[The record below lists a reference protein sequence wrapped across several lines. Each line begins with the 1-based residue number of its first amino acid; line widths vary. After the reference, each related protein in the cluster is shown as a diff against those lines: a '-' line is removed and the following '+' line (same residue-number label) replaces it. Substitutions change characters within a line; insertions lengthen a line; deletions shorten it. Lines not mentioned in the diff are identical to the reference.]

1 MGRMR
6 SQSKSIF
13 LCLLMVLMSQVSY
26 IDNPLVVE
34 ELDDVVTP
42 MDVDTGNAELLNV
55 GGAHAC
61 AVGVSGNMK
70 CWGNGSS
77 GQLGLGNTQNVGD
90 DISEQGEGLP
100 FVSLGTGLTTTT
112 LALGDSH
119 SCALFSNGSIKCW
132 GNAPLLGLGLSTS
145 SDGYGDGYLETGD
158 VLAFIE
164 LPSATTATM
173 IETGS
178 RHTCAVLSDN
188 SLICWGRNNM
198 GQLGLGDTDDRG
210 DASNEVGDNFAAV
223 SLPTSRTVS
232 QLALGYDH
240 TCAIWDDGSI
250 SCWGGNANGQLG
262 IGSMDD
268 IGDGGSEMGDNLAF
282 VSLPGG
288 NTALNITAGDGFTC
302 AILDTTPTE
311 TYCWGINDYG
321 QLGIENT
328 NTIGDGSS
336 EMGNNLVETDLGTSR
351 SAVEID
357 AGMEHVC
364 AILDND
370 YVKCW
375 GSGTNGRLGYGN
387 QVSRGTSSG
396 SSNGM
401 GDNLPYVN
409 LGSSSS
415 SVTSYD
421 VDRIEVGSGST
432 CVIMNDDDVRC
443 WGENSLGQLGYGDT
457 ENRGDGASDL
467 PHYTEVDLELDETPA
482 SDSCADSFEQAH
494 HSSMD
499 TRLDSSSSD
508 VGDKNGFALLP
519 NGCPAIAYVD
529 DDNNMI
535 RFSAFSN
542 GLWGTESPLSGGIT
556 AIDDIDFIID
566 DSYTPHI
573 VHSLSSGAD
582 QLTYTTKAN
591 GFWES
596 VALTATATQVEIEI
610 DSSGDVLIAYID
622 SNDLKTIS
630 CSSSCSTSSSWSAA
644 DTHSVG
650 AAVENLDSVI
660 DSSDTLHFAMI
671 KEAGSADD
679 LLHVSR
685 SSGGTYASTTIDG
698 SASASSSN
706 ASVAIAIGYDSSL
719 HIAYTNVT
727 SIPLYAWCENSCDT
741 LSSWSTEATTG
752 LIGGELDIAISPKGE
767 PWILAQ
773 GTSVDL
779 AVSNRN
785 AGTWETQTV
794 ANAPGAPQWVSLLIG
809 QTGRVWAS
817 LHSPSEDLWVLNDI
831 DYAGSGL
838 QQDAD
843 GDGWTG
849 LDEVR
854 CQTDALDS
862 TSTPADFDEDGI
874 CDRFDTKNDLP
885 SVGESNVITTGDDF
899 GCAILDDRSVSC
911 WGKNDAEQL
920 GNSAAGVSS
929 NEAVTVDLPN
939 GFEAS
944 DIDAGSSHACAVGT
958 DGSVVCWGAND
969 KGQLGIGTTS
979 ASGAPSVASLPS
991 GVVALSV
998 SAGSDHTCV
1007 ATSSGSVYCWG
1018 EGGDS
1023 QTGNYYTSNPG
1034 YYQEDGFESGDFN
1047 TLEWVNDATLP
1058 WSIDSGSSSTG
1069 SNSISVSL
1077 LTNQQSDFELSM
1089 PTAAGNI
1096 TFDYKTSTATNHYLR
1111 FYIDDVLQN
1120 SWSGIAAST
1129 FQSVSFDLDAGSH
1142 TFKWSSVRSS
1152 SAGGQNKVYLDDI
1165 RINSSTELIS
1175 GGTSASP
1182 SEVILPASVGVIEDV
1197 ATGDRHSCALNTIGD
1212 VYCWGYNGGS
1222 SEMVLGNASTTST
1235 NSSAPVK
1242 VDLSATGSHYSSD
1255 WDGRTFSG
1263 ISAGADAT
1271 CAILSSSLE
1280 TACWGQGYDDKI
1292 LGNSTSSIKGTRVD
1306 AGSSG
1311 DKHYSVS
1318 VGNEHACIVVAS
1330 AIECWG
1336 TEVSGELGDGGT
1348 ASSMASTPVVVSVP
1362 AGYTPLEVAV
1372 SESST
1377 TSCALFKTSDD
1388 SRKIMCWGE
1397 GGDGRMGYGSTTDL
1411 SAPAA
1416 DSAVESSGTDILTP
1430 DSSSSV
1436 SRLLSR
1442 PVEIGAGT
1450 SFYCARSNQGLVK
1463 CWGDNSNGQL
1473 GIGSTSSPN
1482 NRIGDQANEMGENL
1496 AYVNFGA
1503 NKSAVQISA
1512 GNFHACAVLN
1522 DASVKCW
1529 GRNSEYQLGLGNTTQ
1544 IGDSTAE
1551 LGDLMP
1557 AVNLGGNA
1565 VKVAAGQYHTCA
1577 LLDTG
1582 EVKCWGYGDQG
1593 IQGDGSTGTN
1603 LAPTTVLLGDYKAV
1617 DVSASVGHSCAILE
1631 NGAAKCWGDN
1641 SQYQLGLGN
1650 TTDMGDN
1657 TAVSDNKMSFLNLA
1671 DGRTPVKISA
1681 GQAYSCA
1688 LLDSGNIACWGYGS
1702 YGRLGYGSSSSVSN
1716 PGTSNVDIGTD
1727 RAALDVQTS
1736 STGHTSSYWYQN
1748 QGTYIH
1754 TCAIGDDELL
1764 RCWGSGSHGQLG
1776 IGSTAQIG
1784 DGVNEMGD
1792 NLMVADIGD
1801 YVESVALGAYSSC
1814 AIREDGQVRC
1824 WGYNGLGNLGHEDTT
1839 QRGDQTGEMGDDLP
1853 ATELWLRAED
1863 TDSDGTIDLWDTDDD
1878 DDGSID
1884 ADDDFPLDECADTD
1898 TDGDGMPNDIVNS
1911 CSTTLIEDLDDDD
1924 DNWND
1929 TDEVA
1934 CATNPLLDTDTPSD
1948 FDSDLTCDY
1957 LDTDDDND
1965 TFSDIV
1971 EGQCEPMYGYSSFNA
1986 MSSTSGNYY
1995 MRPDYGSAIWFDD
2008 EYGLRVIASD
2018 GASNGYARVWTYQ
2031 NAVPDSVGETMR
2043 YGGTYGSSQNVG
2055 PGANYRY
2062 PQVTNHGGLD
2072 YLTLSR
2078 DTYEMDAQLNTQ
2090 WSQQQ
2095 LETGSWYQQ
2104 PTDVAFSPN
2113 GTYYATDSYELDYYD
2128 TITDQAGT
2136 LNYPTGV
2143 SVQYTQIA
2151 IDDTGAIHLV
2161 ALETGSYTYWK
2172 YDSGSW
2178 SSGETIWSGSNDVYY
2193 KEAQL
2198 RVNSTN
2204 VPYFTFLDA
2213 GFIRMFSRTSSW
2225 NPVWSSSIPD
2235 TNNKGMEM
2243 KFDGD
2248 DNPHII
2254 WNDFTNASLYH
2265 TYMDGSS
2272 MRTEL
2277 VREETS
2283 WSASYAYGLSMTFDE
2298 QGDVFIFSSNSVSAV
2313 GAYIHYKGYF
2323 DDPSKD
2329 ASVTPPDADGDGTCD
2344 ALDTASLNY
2353 SNLVWENGSS
2363 NSVVPI
2369 YSGLWPDSVSINPAL
2384 PAGVQMDS
2392 STGVISGTFDQAD
2405 VAGTTYTISTTSS
2418 GDNWQKVFT
2427 LRVQEGIPLL
2437 TGYEYGPWTT
2447 SSYSYGTNAIRSNKI
2462 AFAPDGSMYVFGVAT
2477 GAETFSPLSTP
2488 SMQRNN
2494 DAYLAKRNGTSGD
2507 WEWVEV
2513 FDTCD
2518 IYAQDLQVS
2527 DTGSV
2532 FLLAHYLAWG
2542 YSPSCTFDFR
2552 NSDSFDFTSN
2562 NYYDSVVIKYDS
2574 LGSPQWVSNSNATA
2588 ANSGGHVLSSN
2599 IEIDS
2604 SNGNVTIGGTVKNT
2618 TATKTIDFAG
2628 VDFTD
2633 LETSS
2638 YSLPYVARLNPD
2650 GTGAW
2655 VASSRSNDTSNEN
2668 IYDYDVE
2675 VTSHPDGSATLT
2687 FRGRYA
2693 MLFGNQELS
2702 RNDANNGYQ
2711 SVVAHLDAGGSWVW
2725 VQNVTASESHLYA
2738 TPTISSFSDGSMLVA
2753 FSDGYPDNSIGTL
2766 NLMGDESIEP
2776 VGDAW
2781 FAAVALDNSG
2791 NKLWTYF
2798 EDDFGIR
2805 DYGSDSRMFSV
2816 SDSDDVVHLMMDTED
2831 STNAQYFRAIA
2842 FDIDGNIVYQTATSG
2857 GSSACYLYD
2866 FGLDSYGAP
2875 FYVLESNGQ
2884 YWGGYTTTTEYMT
2897 SNTQVM
2903 PSSYAY
2909 IFRTFSP
2916 EILEAH
2922 EVEIDFPIAGQ
2933 YNDLYPMNNPVLD
2946 YATSWTISPTLPT
2959 GLTFQSSTGRIYGTP
2974 SANSSNVT
2982 YTINVTLNHG
2992 NSELR
2997 NSHSFQVTFPVAD
3010 PAPDV
3015 TYDAGDLSPVL
3026 ERGTLMVAISP
3037 TAGLDDQY
3045 LSYFTTAP
3053 ALPSGLSID
3062 SATGDISGTPNVN
3075 LSSTDF
3081 TIKAC
3086 NNWGVCDEHTLTLTI
3101 NEPVAVISYTQAHIS
3116 LKKEEPMTPL
3126 EPSNSGGMVE
3136 TWEIDP
3142 VLPVGMLLDAY
3153 GVISGIPV
3161 ANQDNTT
3168 YKIFANNSG
3177 GSVDTTVVI
3186 QVNGTGMYIFYPY
3199 AEHRIAVNSPINTI
3213 YPSQRGAAAI
3223 TWEITP
3229 DLPVG
3234 MEFGEGNGSIWGTP
3248 SELSS
3253 ETVYSVSAQG
3263 IEPEISASTTISITV
3278 LLDLDGDGSPDES
3291 DDDDDGDGWSDED
3304 ELACGGTN
3312 STDAND
3318 HPFDSD
3324 GDGICDVND
3333 DINDAP
3339 VLLFYESSTLEISL
3353 NLEMMMFDATAVGGD
3368 VTSWSIDP
3376 YLPLGLTFSGTSP
3389 ARDGGDN
3396 GSIFG
3401 TPTELSS
3408 IQSYTITASNDKYSS
3423 TFTLNL
3429 AVLLDTDLDGLPDR
3443 DDSDDDADGWSDQ
3456 IELLC
3461 GKDPLN
3467 GTDTPVDTDDDQIC
3481 DYVDDDDDGDGFID
3495 TEEQQCGSDW
3505 KDANEV
3511 PVDADGNGVCDGL
3524 ETDTDGDGWLDGI
3537 ESSCGTNSTDNSSIP
3552 TDIDNDFI
3560 CDSLDDDKDGDGY
3573 ANHQDDFPEDEIEW
3587 LDTDGDGIG
3596 DNADTDDDNDSWT
3609 DMWEGLCETDSKSNS
3624 SVPDDFDSDMI
3635 CDLFDDDIDNDGV
3648 SNDMDA
3654 FEEDA
3659 NETYDFDA
3667 DGIGDN
3673 ADDDDDGDLWLDVDE
3688 IACGTDPLNATST
3701 PDNMESCNATKK
3713 SEEVVEST
3721 SLVTKYWWLCVIFLL
3736 LLLLLVPLIL
3746 FARERGDSVLVMMGM
3761 QKGPQPEHTFSSPDF
3776 ISGSGTKIDPYLLQ
3790 DIEGLSPGKSASS
3803 RESITISHLPPDTIV
3818 RFMDLYTEENEGRFD
3833 MTDILV
3839 EEDDDWINDDDEM
3852 DTGSISFK
3860 LEFKDLSDSNDG
3872 DEYSTL
3878 MRVGSSTVYFQWTVS
3893 IKDSSGGKKKR
3904 KISRKKDTSIEKSK
3918 AEAEAKA
3925 KKVEAKVEEER
3936 RIKAVEDEV
3945 RQNAESEAATKLA
3958 NMELM
3963 IAEKMAAL
3971 EDKMEGLSKKEA
3983 ELARVAA
3990 KSEFIDFNTIGTA
4003 TAAEKDDLQRT
4014 KGIGPFLEE
4023 KLNALGIFTF
4033 KQISGMTPEIE
4044 DQVNVAIEFFSG
4056 RVKRDK
4062 WVEQAKDFLKE
4073 D

>member
-1 MGRMR
+1 M
-6 SQSKSIF
+6 
-13 LCLLMVLMSQVSY
+13 
-26 IDNPLVVE
+26 
-34 ELDDVVTP
+34 
-42 MDVDTGNAELLNV
+42 
-55 GGAHAC
+55 
-61 AVGVSGNMK
+61 
-70 CWGNGSS
+70 
-77 GQLGLGNTQNVGD
+77 
-90 DISEQGEGLP
+90 
-100 FVSLGTGLTTTT
+100 
-112 LALGDSH
+112 
-119 SCALFSNGSIKCW
+119 
-132 GNAPLLGLGLSTS
+132 
-145 SDGYGDGYLETGD
+145 
-158 VLAFIE
+158 
-164 LPSATTATM
+164 
-173 IETGS
+173 
-178 RHTCAVLSDN
+178 
-188 SLICWGRNNM
+188 
-198 GQLGLGDTDDRG
+198 
-210 DASNEVGDNFAAV
+210 
-223 SLPTSRTVS
+223 
-232 QLALGYDH
+232 
-240 TCAIWDDGSI
+240 
-250 SCWGGNANGQLG
+250 
-262 IGSMDD
+262 
-268 IGDGGSEMGDNLAF
+268 
-282 VSLPGG
+282 
-288 NTALNITAGDGFTC
+288 
-302 AILDTTPTE
+302 
-311 TYCWGINDYG
+311 
-321 QLGIENT
+321 
-328 NTIGDGSS
+328 
-336 EMGNNLVETDLGTSR
+336 
-351 SAVEID
+351 
-357 AGMEHVC
+357 
-364 AILDND
+364 
-370 YVKCW
+370 
-375 GSGTNGRLGYGN
+375 
-387 QVSRGTSSG
+387 
-396 SSNGM
+396 
-401 GDNLPYVN
+401 
-409 LGSSSS
+409 
-415 SVTSYD
+415 
-421 VDRIEVGSGST
+421 
-432 CVIMNDDDVRC
+432 
-443 WGENSLGQLGYGDT
+443 
-457 ENRGDGASDL
+457 
-467 PHYTEVDLELDETPA
+467 
-482 SDSCADSFEQAH
+482 
-494 HSSMD
+494 
-499 TRLDSSSSD
+499 
-508 VGDKNGFALLP
+508 
-519 NGCPAIAYVD
+519 
-529 DDNNMI
+529 
-535 RFSAFSN
+535 
-542 GLWGTESPLSGGIT
+542 
-556 AIDDIDFIID
+556 
-566 DSYTPHI
+566 
-573 VHSLSSGAD
+573 
-582 QLTYTTKAN
+582 
-591 GFWES
+591 
-596 VALTATATQVEIEI
+596 
-610 DSSGDVLIAYID
+610 
-622 SNDLKTIS
+622 KTIS
-630 CSSSCSTSSSWSAA
+630 CSSSCSTSSSWSAS

-660 DSSDTLHFAMI
+660 DSSDTLHFAII
-671 KEAGSADD
+671 KESGSDDD

-685 SSGGTYASTTIDG
+685 TSSGTYASTTIDA

-706 ASVAIAIGYDSSL
+706 ASVAIAIGYDYSL

-727 SIPLYAWCENSCDT
+727 AVPLYAWCDSSCDT

-752 LIGGELDIAISPKGE
+752 LIGGELDIAISPEGE

-773 GTSVDL
+773 GASVDL

-785 AGTWETQTV
+785 SGTWETQTV
-794 ANAPGAPQWVSLLIG
+794 TNAPGTPQWTSLLIG

-817 LHSPSEDLWVLNDI
+817 LHPSSADLWVLNDI

-862 TSTPADFDEDGI
+862 TSTPADFDDDGI

-911 WGKNDAEQL
+911 WGKNDADQL
-920 GNSAAGVSS
+920 GDSATGASS
-929 NEAVTVDLPN
+929 NEAVSVDLPTN
-939 GFEAS
+939 FEAS

-969 KGQLGIGTTS
+969 KGQLGIGTIS
-979 ASGAPSVASLPS
+979 ASEAPSIVSLPS

-998 SAGSDHTCV
+998 SAGSDHSCV

-1023 QTGNYYTSNPG
+1023 QTGNYYVSSPG
-1034 YYQEDGFESGDFN
+1034 YYQEDGFESGDLS
-1047 TLEWVNDATLP
+1047 TLEWVNDDSTYP
-1058 WSIDSGSSSTG
+1058 WSIDTGSSSTG
-1069 SNSISVSL
+1069 ANSISVQVL
-1077 LTNQQSDFELSM
+1077 ANQQSDIELSM

-1111 FYIDDVLQN
+1111 FYIDDVLQD

-1129 FQSVSFDLDAGSH
+1129 FQSVSFDFDAGLH
-1142 TFKWSSVRSS
+1142 TFKWNSVRSS

-1175 GGTSASP
+1175 GGTVGSP
-1182 SEVILPASVGVIEDV
+1182 SEAVLPASVGVIEDV
-1197 ATGDRHSCALNTIGD
+1197 ATGDKHTCALNTIGD

-1222 SEMVLGNASTTST
+1222 SNMVLGNASTTSA
-1235 NSSAPVK
+1235 NSSSPVK

-1255 WDGRTFSG
+1255 WSGRTFSG
-1263 ISAGADAT
+1263 ISAGTDAT

-1318 VGNEHACIVVAS
+1318 VGTEHACIVVAS

-1348 ASSMASTPVVVSVP
+1348 ASSMTATPVAVSIP
-1362 AGYTPLEVAV
+1362 AGHIPLEVAV

-1388 SRKIMCWGE
+1388 TRKVMCWGE

-1411 SAPAA
+1411 SAPAT

-1442 PVEIGAGT
+1442 PVEIGGGIH
-1450 SFYCARSNQGLVK
+1450 FYCVRSIQGLVK
-1463 CWGDNSNGQL
+1463 CWGYNYNGQL
-1473 GIGSTSSPN
+1473 GIGNTTQ
-1482 NRIGDQANEMGENL
+1482 IGDGANEMGEDLAFVNL
-1496 AYVNFGA
+1496 GD
-1503 NKSAVQISA
+1503 NKTAVQISV
-1512 GNFHACAVLN
+1512 GIFHACAVLN

-1529 GRNSEYQLGLGNTTQ
+1529 GRNSEYQLGTGNTTQ
-1544 IGDSTAE
+1544 IGITTAT
-1551 LGDLMP
+1551 LGDQMP

-1582 EVKCWGYGDQG
+1582 EVKCWGKGDQG

-1603 LAPTTVLLGDYKAV
+1603 TVPTTVLLGDYKAV
-1617 DVSASVGHSCAILE
+1617 DITASLGHSCAILE

-1650 TTDMGDN
+1650 TTDMGDG
-1657 TAVSDNKMSFLNLA
+1657 TAHSDNKMSFLNMA

-1681 GQAYSCA
+1681 GQAYSCV
-1688 LLDSGNIACWGYGS
+1688 LQDDGNIACWGTGS
-1702 YGRLGYGSSSSVSN
+1702 YGRLGYGSSSSVST
-1716 PGTSNVDIGTD
+1716 PATSNVDIGTG
-1727 RAALDVQTS
+1727 RTALDVQTS
-1736 STGHTSSYWYQN
+1736 ATGYASSYYYSN
-1748 QGTYIH
+1748 TGSYIH

-1764 RCWGSGSHGQLG
+1764 RCWGSGYYGQLG
-1776 IGSTAQIG
+1776 IGSTTTIG
-1784 DGVNEMGD
+1784 DGANEMGD
-1792 NLMVADIGD
+1792 NLMVTDIGD
-1801 YVESVALGAYSSC
+1801 HVESVALGSASSC

-1824 WGYNGLGNLGHEDTT
+1824 WGNNGNGQLGHGDTT
-1839 QRGDQTGEMGDDLP
+1839 RRGDQSGEMGDDLP
-1853 ATELWLRAED
+1853 ATELWLKSDD
-1863 TDSDGTIDLWDTDDD
+1863 TDSDGTINLWDTDDD
-1878 DDGSID
+1878 DDGTID
-1884 ADDDFPLDECADTD
+1884 VDDDFPLDECADID

-1948 FDSDLTCDY
+1948 YDSDLTCDY

-1986 MSSTSGNYY
+1986 MSSTSTSHY

-2008 EYGLRVIASD
+2008 EYGLRVIAPD
-2018 GASNGYARVWTYQ
+2018 GASNGYVKVWTYQ
-2031 NAVPDSVGETMR
+2031 NAVVDTSSEYMR
-2043 YGGTYGSSQNVG
+2043 FGGTSGSTWNVG
-2055 PGANYRY
+2055 TGASYRF

-2078 DTYEMDAQLNTQ
+2078 YTYEMDAQLTTQ

-2095 LETGSWYQQ
+2095 LETTGWHNYA
-2104 PTDVAFSPN
+2104 TDVAFSPN
-2113 GTYYATDSYELDYYD
+2113 GTYYATDNGELDYYD
-2128 TITDQAGT
+2128 TITDQTGT
-2136 LNYPTGV
+2136 LSYPTGGV
-2143 SVQYTQIA
+2143 QSQYTQIA
-2151 IDDTGAIHLV
+2151 IDDTGIIHLV
-2161 ALETGSYTYWK
+2161 ALESGSYTYWK
-2172 YDSGSW
+2172 YDSGAW
-2178 SSGETIWSGSNDVYY
+2178 SSGETLWSGSNEPYY

-2198 RVNSTN
+2198 RVNSTG

-2213 GFIRMFSRTSSW
+2213 GFIRMFSRSGSW
-2225 NPVWSSSIPD
+2225 NEVWSSGVPD
-2235 TNNKGMEM
+2235 NNNKGMEM
-2243 KFDGD
+2243 KIDGD

-2254 WNDFTNASLYH
+2254 WNDFTNATLYH

-2298 QGDVFIFSSNSVSAV
+2298 QGDVFIFSSNSISAA
-2313 GAYIHYKGYF
+2313 GAEIHYKGYF

-2344 ALDTASLNY
+2344 VLDTASLDY
-2353 SNLVWENGSS
+2353 TNLVWENGSS
-2363 NSVVPI
+2363 NTISPI
-2369 YSGLWPDSVSINPAL
+2369 YSGLWPDSVSITPAL
-2384 PAGVQMDS
+2384 PVGVQFDS
-2392 STGVISGTFDQAD
+2392 STGVISGTFTQAD
-2405 VAGTTYTISTTSS
+2405 VDGTTYTISTTSS
-2418 GDNWQKVFT
+2418 GDPWQKVFT
-2427 LRVQEGIPLL
+2427 LRVQERIPLL
-2437 TGYEYGPWTT
+2437 VGYEDGPW
-2447 SSYSYGTNAIRSNKI
+2447 GTNGNSNGANGIKSNKI

-2477 GAETFSPLSTP
+2477 GSDTFSPLPTP
-2488 SMQRNN
+2488 SMSVNT
-2494 DAYLAKRNGTSGD
+2494 DAYLAKRNGTTGD

-2513 FDTCD
+2513 FDTCAN
-2518 IYAQDLQVS
+2518 IYAQDIQVS

-2532 FLLAHYLAWG
+2532 FLLAHFRSRG
-2542 YSPSCTFDFR
+2542 YSSGCTFDFR

-2562 NYYDSVVIKYDS
+2562 NYYDTVVIKYDS
-2574 LGSPQWVSNSNATA
+2574 SGTPQWVSNSNATA
-2588 ANSGGHVLSSN
+2588 TNSNAAVYSSN
-2599 IEIDS
+2599 IEID
-2604 SNGNVTIGGTVKNT
+2604 SNGNVTIGGSVGNSSAPTM
-2618 TATKTIDFAG
+2618 DFAG

-2633 LETSS
+2633 LDGLG
-2638 YSLPYVARLNPD
+2638 YQVPYVARLNPD

-2655 VASSRSNDTSNEN
+2655 VANPRSNDTSNRHCPDHE
-2668 IYDYDVE
+2668 VE
-2675 VTSHPDGSATLT
+2675 ITSHPDGSATLT
-2687 FRGRYA
+2687 FLAQYA
-2693 MLFGNQELS
+2693 MLFDNQELS
-2702 RNDANNGYQ
+2702 RAPLNKVQ

-2725 VQNVTASESHLYA
+2725 VQNVSTSLGQLYA

-2753 FSDGYPDNSIGTL
+2753 FSDGYSSNNIGTL

-2776 VGDAW
+2776 AGDAW

-2798 EDDFGIR
+2798 EDDFGMR
-2805 DYGSDSRMFSV
+2805 DWGSDSRMFSV
-2816 SDSDDVVHLMMDTED
+2816 IDSDDVVHLMMDTED
-2831 STNAQYFRAIA
+2831 ATNAQYFRTIA
-2842 FDIDGNIVYQTATSG
+2842 FDIDGNVVYQTQTYA
-2857 GSSACYLYD
+2857 GSSTNYLYD
-2866 FGLDSYGAP
+2866 FGLDSYGSPYFVA
-2875 FYVLESNGQ
+2875 ETNSQ
-2884 YWGGYTTTTEYMT
+2884 YWGGYTTTTEYQ
-2897 SNTQVM
+2897 SSGTQNLG
-2903 PSSYAY
+2903 STYAR

-2916 EILEAH
+2916 EILESH
-2922 EVEIDFPIAGQ
+2922 EVENNYPIAGQ
-2933 YNDLYPMNNPVLD
+2933 FNDFYPMNKDVLD

-2959 GLTFQSSTGRIYGTP
+2959 GLTFQASTGRIYGTP
-2974 SANSSNVT
+2974 SVNSSNVT
-2982 YTINVTLNHG
+2982 YTINVTLNH
-2992 NSELR
+2992 NNLELR
-2997 NSHSFQVTFPVAD
+2997 KTHSFQLTFPISD

-3026 ERGTLMVAISP
+3026 ERGTPMVAISP

-3045 LSYFTTAP
+3045 LSYFTTDP

-3075 LSSTDF
+3075 LTSTDF
-3081 TIKAC
+3081 TVKAC
-3086 NNWGVCDEHTLTLTI
+3086 NTWGVCDEHTLTLTI

-3126 EPSNSGGMVE
+3126 EPSSSGGVVE

-3142 VLPVGMLLDAY
+3142 ALPVGMELDAY

-3177 GSVDTTVVI
+3177 GSVNTTVII

-3229 DLPVG
+3229 DLPAG

-3263 IEPEISASTTISITV
+3263 FEPDISSATTIIITV
-3278 LLDLDGDGSPDES
+3278 LVDIDGDGLPDES
-3291 DDDDDGDGWSDED
+3291 DDDDDGDGWTDE
-3304 ELACGGTN
+3304 EEAACGGTN
-3312 STDAND
+3312 TTDADD

-3339 VLLFYESSTLEISL
+3339 ILLFYESSTLELSL
-3353 NLEMMMFDATAVGGD
+3353 NLEMVMFNATTVGGD
-3368 VTSWSIDP
+3368 VTSWNIDP

-3401 TPTELSS
+3401 IPTELSS
-3408 IQSYTITASNDKYSS
+3408 VQSYTITASNNKYSS
-3423 TFTLNL
+3423 TFILNL
-3429 AVLLDTDLDGLPDR
+3429 AVLLDTDLDGIPDQ

-3456 IELLC
+3456 IEWLC

-3467 GTDTPVDTDDDQIC
+3467 GSDTPVDTDGDQLC

-3495 TEEQQCGSDW
+3495 TYEQQCGSDW
-3505 KDANEV
+3505 KDENEV
-3511 PVDADGNGVCDGL
+3511 PIDADGSGVCDGL

-3537 ESSCGTNSTDNSSIP
+3537 ESSCGTNATDNTSIP

-3560 CDSLDDDKDGDGY
+3560 CDSLDDDKDNDGY
-3573 ANHQDDFPEDEIEW
+3573 DNHQDDFPEDDLEW
-3587 LDTDGDGIG
+3587 LDTDSDGVG

-3609 DMWEGLCETDSKSNS
+3609 DMWEELCGTDSKSNT

-3654 FEEDA
+3654 FDNDA

-3673 ADDDDDGDLWLDVDE
+3673 EDDDDDDDLWLDVDE
-3688 IACGTDPLNATST
+3688 VACGTDPMNATST
-3701 PDNMESCNATKK
+3701 PENIETCNATKK
-3713 SEEVVEST
+3713 SEDTVESSSFIT
-3721 SLVTKYWWLCVIFLL
+3721 NYWWLCLILL
-3736 LLLLLVPLIL
+3736 LLILLITLLVY
-3746 FARERGDSVLVMMGM
+3746 RDRGESVLVMMGM
-3761 QKGPQPEHTFSSPDF
+3761 QNGPQPEHTLSSPDF
-3776 ISGSGTKIDPYLLQ
+3776 ISGSGTKKDPYLLQ
-3790 DIEGLSPGKSASS
+3790 DIQGLAWGKSASS
-3803 RESITISHLPPDTIV
+3803 KESITISHLAPDSIV
-3818 RFMDLYTEENEGRFD
+3818 KFMDMNTEENEGRFD
-3833 MTDILV
+3833 MPFILV
-3839 EEDDDWINDDDEM
+3839 GEDDDDDWTGDSDDEESG
-3852 DTGSISFK
+3852 TTSITFK
-3860 LEFKDLSDSNDG
+3860 LKFKDSPESHDG
-3872 DEYSTL
+3872 DEYTTL
-3878 MRVGSSTVYFQWTVS
+3878 MRVGNSTVYFQWTVS
-3893 IKDSSGGKKKR
+3893 IKEPSSKKKR
-3904 KISRKKDTSIEKSK
+3904 KVSKKLEPLIEKAEYEVKQKAETEARIKKAEEEARQK
-3918 AEAEAKA
+3918 AEAEVKQKA
-3925 KKVEAKVEEER
+3925 ETEARIKKAEEEAR
-3936 RIKAVEDEV
+3936 QKAEAEV
-3945 RQNAESEAATKLA
+3945 RQNAEGEAATKLA
-3958 NMELM
+3958 AMEAM
-3963 IAEKMAAL
+3963 IAEKMSAL

-3990 KSEFIDFNTIGTA
+3990 KSEFIDFSIIGTA
-4003 TAAEKDDLQRT
+4003 TASEKDDLQRT
-4014 KGIGPFLEE
+4014 KGVGPFLEE

-4033 KQISGMTPEIE
+4033 KQISSMTPEIE
-4044 DQVNVAIEFFSG
+4044 DQVNVAIEFFRG

-4062 WVEQAKDFLKE
+4062 WVAQAKEFLKE

>member
-1 MGRMR
+1 MPH
-6 SQSKSIF
+6 SVYF
-13 LCLLMVLMSQVSY
+13 
-26 IDNPLVVE
+26 DNPLVSD
-34 ELDDVVTP
+34 ELDDMITP
-42 MDVDTGNAELLNV
+42 MGADSGNAELLDV
-55 GGAHAC
+55 GGAHSC
-61 AVGVSGNMK
+61 AVGASGNMK

-90 DISEQGEGLP
+90 DSSEQGEELP
-100 FVSLGTGLTTTT
+100 FVNLGSGLTTTS

-132 GNAPLLGLGLSTS
+132 GNAPLLGLGLSSS

-173 IETGS
+173 IEAGS

-188 SLICWGRNNM
+188 SLICWGRNDK

-240 TCAIWDDGSI
+240 TCAIWDDGSV
-250 SCWGGNANGQLG
+250 SCWGSNANGQLG
-262 IGSMDD
+262 IGSTDD
-268 IGDGGSEMGDNLAF
+268 IGDGASEMGSNLAF
-282 VSLPGG
+282 VPLPGG
-288 NTALNITAGDGFTC
+288 TGALNITAGDGFTC
-302 AILDTTPTE
+302 VILDTSPTE
-311 TYCWGINDYG
+311 TYCWGLNDFG

-336 EMGNNLVETDLGTSR
+336 EMGSNLVETDLGTSR

-432 CVIMNDDDVRC
+432 CVIMVDGDVRC

-482 SDSCADSFEQAH
+482 SDSCGDSFEQAH
-494 HSSMD
+494 HSSKD
-499 TRLDSSSSD
+499 LRLDSSSSD
-508 VGDKNGFALLP
+508 VGDKNGFAIMP
-519 NGCPAIAYVD
+519 NGCPAIVYVD
-529 DDNNMI
+529 DDNKMI

-542 GLWGTESPLSGGIT
+542 GLWGTESPLSGGT
-556 AIDDIDFIID
+556 VIDDIDLIID

-573 VHSLSSGAD
+573 VHSLSSGTD
-582 QLTYTTKAN
+582 QLVYTTKVD

-596 VALTATATQVEIEI
+596 VALTATATQVVIDI

-622 SNDLKTIS
+622 SNDLKTTS
-630 CSSSCSTSSSWSAA
+630 CSSSCSSSSSWSAS
-644 DTHSVG
+644 DTHGIGV
-650 AAVENLDSVI
+650 AVENLDSVI
-660 DSSDTLHFAMI
+660 DSSDTLHFAII

-679 LLHVSR
+679 LLHISR
-685 SSGGTYASTTIDG
+685 TSSGTYASTTIDG

-719 HIAYTNVT
+719 HIAYANVT
-727 SIPLYAWCENSCDT
+727 AVPLYAWCESSCDT

-752 LIGGELDIAISPKGE
+752 LIGGELDIAVSPEGE

-773 GTSVDL
+773 GESVDL

-785 AGTWETQTV
+785 SGTWETQTV
-794 ANAPGAPQWVSLLIG
+794 ANAPGTPQWTSLLIG

-817 LHSPSEDLWVLNDI
+817 LHPSSEDLWVLNDI

-862 TSTPADFDEDGI
+862 TSTPTDFDEDGI

-885 SVGESNVITTGDDF
+885 SVGESNIITTGDDF

-911 WGKNDAEQL
+911 WGKNDADQL
-920 GNSAAGVSS
+920 GDSSAGASS
-929 NEAVTVDLPN
+929 NEAVSVDLPT

-979 ASGAPSVASLPS
+979 ASEAPGVASLPS

-998 SAGSDHTCV
+998 SAGSDYTCV

-1023 QTGNYYTSNPG
+1023 QTGNYYVSNPG
-1034 YYQEDGFESGDFN
+1034 YYQEDGFESGDFS
-1047 TLEWVNDATLP
+1047 TLEWVNDDSTYP
-1058 WSIDSGSSSTG
+1058 WSIDTGSSSTG

-1077 LTNQQSDFELSM
+1077 DANQQSDVEISM
-1089 PTAAGNI
+1089 LTAAGNI

-1111 FYIDDVLQN
+1111 FYIDDVLQD

-1129 FQSVSFDLDAGSH
+1129 FQSVSFDFDAGSH
-1142 TFKWSSVRSS
+1142 TFKWISVRSS
-1152 SAGGQNKVYLDDI
+1152 SAGGQNKVYLDNI

-1175 GGTSASP
+1175 GGTVSSP
-1182 SEVILPASVGVIEDV
+1182 SKAVLPASGVIEDV
-1197 ATGDRHSCALNTIGD
+1197 ATGVRHTCSLNTIGD

-1235 NSSAPVK
+1235 NSSEPVK

-1255 WDGRTFSG
+1255 WAGRTFSG

-1292 LGNSTSSIKGTRVD
+1292 LGNFTSSIKGTRVD
-1306 AGSSG
+1306 AGSAS

-1348 ASSMASTPVVVSVP
+1348 ASSTTATPVTVSIP
-1362 AGYTPLEVAV
+1362 AGHTPLEVEV

-1388 SRKIMCWGE
+1388 TRKVMCWGE

-1442 PVEIGAGT
+1442 PVEIGGGT
-1450 SFYCARSNQGLVK
+1450 DFYCVRSIQGLVK
-1463 CWGDNSNGQL
+1463 CWGQGTYGRL
-1473 GIGSTSSPN
+1473 GIGNTT
-1482 NRIGDQANEMGENL
+1482 RIGGRANEMGEHLAFVNL
-1496 AYVNFGA
+1496 GD
-1503 NKSAVQISA
+1503 NKTAVQISV
-1512 GNFHACAVLN
+1512 GFYHACAVLN

-1529 GRNSEYQLGLGNTTQ
+1529 GRNSEYQLGTGNTTQ
-1544 IGDSTAE
+1544 IGTTAAT
-1551 LGDLMP
+1551 LGDQMP

-1593 IQGDGSTGTN
+1593 IQGDGSTGIN
-1603 LAPTTVLLGDYKAV
+1603 SVPTTVLLGDYKAV
-1617 DVSASVGHSCAILE
+1617 DVSASIGHSCAILE

-1650 TTDMGDN
+1650 TTDMGDS
-1657 TAVSDNKMSFLNLA
+1657 AAHSDNKMSFLNLA

-1681 GQAYSCA
+1681 GAAYNCV
-1688 LLDSGNIACWGYGS
+1688 LQDSGNIACWGVGS
-1702 YGRLGYGSSSSVSN
+1702 YGRLGSGSSSHVST
-1716 PGTSNVDIGTD
+1716 PGISNVDIGTG
-1727 RAALDVQTS
+1727 RTALDVQTS
-1736 STGHTSSYWYQN
+1736 ASGYLSSNYYSSTGS
-1748 QGTYIH
+1748 YIH

-1764 RCWGSGSHGQLG
+1764 RCWGSGTFGQLG
-1776 IGSTAQIG
+1776 IGSTTNIG
-1784 DGVNEMGD
+1784 DGANEMGD
-1792 NLMVADIGD
+1792 NLLVTDIGD
-1801 YVESVALGAYSSC
+1801 HVESVALGSYSSC

-1824 WGYNGLGNLGHEDTT
+1824 WGYNGHGQLGHEDTT
-1839 QRGDQTGEMGDDLP
+1839 HRGDQTGEMGDDLP

-1884 ADDDFPLDECADTD
+1884 ADDDFPLDECADID

-1948 FDSDLTCDY
+1948 YDSDLTCDY

-1965 TFSDIV
+1965 TFSDIE

-1986 MSSTSGNYY
+1986 MSGTSSSYY
-1995 MRPDYGSAIWFDD
+1995 MRPDYGSAILFDD
-2008 EYGLRVIASD
+2008 EYGLRVIAPD
-2018 GASNGYARVWTYQ
+2018 GASSGYARVWTYQ
-2031 NAVPDSVGETMR
+2031 NAVPSSVADVMR
-2043 YGGTYGSSQNVG
+2043 FGGTYGSSSYVG
-2055 PGANYRY
+2055 TGANYRY

-2078 DTYEMDAQLNTQ
+2078 YTYEMDAQLWTQ

-2095 LETGSWYQQ
+2095 LETSGWYNN

-2113 GTYYATDSYELDYYD
+2113 GTYYATDQSELDYYD
-2128 TITDQAGT
+2128 TITGQAGT

-2143 SVQYTQIA
+2143 SSQYAQIA

-2161 ALETGSYTYWK
+2161 ALESGSYTYWK

-2204 VPYFTFLDA
+2204 VPYFTFLDG
-2213 GFIRMFSRTSSW
+2213 GFIRMFSKSGAW
-2225 NPVWSSSIPD
+2225 NEVWSSGIPD
-2235 TNNKGMEM
+2235 NNNKGMEM

-2254 WNDFTNASLYH
+2254 WNDLTNGTLYH

-2298 QGDVFIFSSNSVSAV
+2298 QGDVFIFSSNSVSAA

-2344 ALDTASLNY
+2344 VLDTASLDY
-2353 SNLVWENGSS
+2353 TNLVWENGSS
-2363 NSVVPI
+2363 NSVAPI
-2369 YSGLWPDSVSINPAL
+2369 YSGLWPDSISITPAL

-2392 STGVISGTFDQAD
+2392 STGVISGTFTQAD
-2405 VAGTTYTISTTSS
+2405 IDGIQYTISTTSS
-2418 GDNWQKVFT
+2418 GDNWQDVFT
-2427 LRVQEGIPLL
+2427 LRVQETIPLL
-2437 TGYEYGPWTT
+2437 TGYEYGPWGTN
-2447 SSYSYGTNAIRSNKI
+2447 SYSYGANGIRSNKI
-2462 AFAPDGSMYVFGVAT
+2462 AFAPDGSMYAFGVAT
-2477 GAETFSPLSTP
+2477 GAEGFSPLSTP
-2488 SMQRNN
+2488 SMQNRN

-2513 FDTCD
+2513 FDTCG
-2518 IYAQDLQVS
+2518 IYAQDIQVS

-2532 FLLAHYLAWG
+2532 FLLAHYYALG
-2542 YSPSCTFDFR
+2542 YSTSCTFDFR

-2588 ANSGGHVLSSN
+2588 RNTPGNVYSSN

-2604 SNGNVTIGGTVKNT
+2604 SNGNVTIGGSVSNSS
-2618 TATKTIDFAG
+2618 ATSVMDFAG

-2633 LETSS
+2633 LDSS
-2638 YSLPYVARLNPD
+2638 GYRVPYVARLNPD

-2655 VASSRSNDTSNEN
+2655 VASPRSNDTSNEH
-2668 IYDYDVE
+2668 IGDAEVE

-2693 MLFGNQELS
+2693 MLFGDQELS
-2702 RNDANNGYQ
+2702 RNAINSYQ
-2711 SVVAHLDAGGSWVW
+2711 SVVAHLDAGGSW
-2725 VQNVTASESHLYA
+2725 
-2738 TPTISSFSDGSMLVA
+2738 
-2753 FSDGYPDNSIGTL
+2753 
-2766 NLMGDESIEP
+2766 
-2776 VGDAW
+2776 
-2781 FAAVALDNSG
+2781 
-2791 NKLWTYF
+2791 
-2798 EDDFGIR
+2798 
-2805 DYGSDSRMFSV
+2805 
-2816 SDSDDVVHLMMDTED
+2816 
-2831 STNAQYFRAIA
+2831 
-2842 FDIDGNIVYQTATSG
+2842 
-2857 GSSACYLYD
+2857 
-2866 FGLDSYGAP
+2866 
-2875 FYVLESNGQ
+2875 
-2884 YWGGYTTTTEYMT
+2884 
-2897 SNTQVM
+2897 
-2903 PSSYAY
+2903 
-2909 IFRTFSP
+2909 
-2916 EILEAH
+2916 
-2922 EVEIDFPIAGQ
+2922 
-2933 YNDLYPMNNPVLD
+2933 
-2946 YATSWTISPTLPT
+2946 
-2959 GLTFQSSTGRIYGTP
+2959 
-2974 SANSSNVT
+2974 
-2982 YTINVTLNHG
+2982 
-2992 NSELR
+2992 
-2997 NSHSFQVTFPVAD
+2997 
-3010 PAPDV
+3010 
-3015 TYDAGDLSPVL
+3015 
-3026 ERGTLMVAISP
+3026 
-3037 TAGLDDQY
+3037 
-3045 LSYFTTAP
+3045 
-3053 ALPSGLSID
+3053 
-3062 SATGDISGTPNVN
+3062 
-3075 LSSTDF
+3075 
-3081 TIKAC
+3081 
-3086 NNWGVCDEHTLTLTI
+3086 
-3101 NEPVAVISYTQAHIS
+3101 
-3116 LKKEEPMTPL
+3116 
-3126 EPSNSGGMVE
+3126 
-3136 TWEIDP
+3136 
-3142 VLPVGMLLDAY
+3142 
-3153 GVISGIPV
+3153 
-3161 ANQDNTT
+3161 
-3168 YKIFANNSG
+3168 
-3177 GSVDTTVVI
+3177 
-3186 QVNGTGMYIFYPY
+3186 
-3199 AEHRIAVNSPINTI
+3199 
-3213 YPSQRGAAAI
+3213 
-3223 TWEITP
+3223 
-3229 DLPVG
+3229 
-3234 MEFGEGNGSIWGTP
+3234 
-3248 SELSS
+3248 
-3253 ETVYSVSAQG
+3253 
-3263 IEPEISASTTISITV
+3263 
-3278 LLDLDGDGSPDES
+3278 
-3291 DDDDDGDGWSDED
+3291 
-3304 ELACGGTN
+3304 
-3312 STDAND
+3312 
-3318 HPFDSD
+3318 
-3324 GDGICDVND
+3324 
-3333 DINDAP
+3333 
-3339 VLLFYESSTLEISL
+3339 
-3353 NLEMMMFDATAVGGD
+3353 
-3368 VTSWSIDP
+3368 
-3376 YLPLGLTFSGTSP
+3376 
-3389 ARDGGDN
+3389 
-3396 GSIFG
+3396 
-3401 TPTELSS
+3401 
-3408 IQSYTITASNDKYSS
+3408 
-3423 TFTLNL
+3423 
-3429 AVLLDTDLDGLPDR
+3429 
-3443 DDSDDDADGWSDQ
+3443 
-3456 IELLC
+3456 
-3461 GKDPLN
+3461 
-3467 GTDTPVDTDDDQIC
+3467 
-3481 DYVDDDDDGDGFID
+3481 
-3495 TEEQQCGSDW
+3495 
-3505 KDANEV
+3505 
-3511 PVDADGNGVCDGL
+3511 
-3524 ETDTDGDGWLDGI
+3524 
-3537 ESSCGTNSTDNSSIP
+3537 
-3552 TDIDNDFI
+3552 
-3560 CDSLDDDKDGDGY
+3560 
-3573 ANHQDDFPEDEIEW
+3573 
-3587 LDTDGDGIG
+3587 
-3596 DNADTDDDNDSWT
+3596 
-3609 DMWEGLCETDSKSNS
+3609 
-3624 SVPDDFDSDMI
+3624 
-3635 CDLFDDDIDNDGV
+3635 
-3648 SNDMDA
+3648 
-3654 FEEDA
+3654 
-3659 NETYDFDA
+3659 
-3667 DGIGDN
+3667 
-3673 ADDDDDGDLWLDVDE
+3673 
-3688 IACGTDPLNATST
+3688 
-3701 PDNMESCNATKK
+3701 
-3713 SEEVVEST
+3713 
-3721 SLVTKYWWLCVIFLL
+3721 
-3736 LLLLLVPLIL
+3736 
-3746 FARERGDSVLVMMGM
+3746 
-3761 QKGPQPEHTFSSPDF
+3761 
-3776 ISGSGTKIDPYLLQ
+3776 
-3790 DIEGLSPGKSASS
+3790 
-3803 RESITISHLPPDTIV
+3803 
-3818 RFMDLYTEENEGRFD
+3818 
-3833 MTDILV
+3833 
-3839 EEDDDWINDDDEM
+3839 
-3852 DTGSISFK
+3852 
-3860 LEFKDLSDSNDG
+3860 
-3872 DEYSTL
+3872 
-3878 MRVGSSTVYFQWTVS
+3878 
-3893 IKDSSGGKKKR
+3893 
-3904 KISRKKDTSIEKSK
+3904 
-3918 AEAEAKA
+3918 
-3925 KKVEAKVEEER
+3925 
-3936 RIKAVEDEV
+3936 
-3945 RQNAESEAATKLA
+3945 
-3958 NMELM
+3958 
-3963 IAEKMAAL
+3963 
-3971 EDKMEGLSKKEA
+3971 
-3983 ELARVAA
+3983 
-3990 KSEFIDFNTIGTA
+3990 
-4003 TAAEKDDLQRT
+4003 
-4014 KGIGPFLEE
+4014 
-4023 KLNALGIFTF
+4023 
-4033 KQISGMTPEIE
+4033 
-4044 DQVNVAIEFFSG
+4044 
-4056 RVKRDK
+4056 
-4062 WVEQAKDFLKE
+4062 
-4073 D
+4073 